1 MNKMP
6 PHIVIIVIWVGLL
19 IYLTVDFGAKANVNF
34 VQFNYDWK
42 NIEVLQRVGKMDVDS
57 ISHDYISF
65 KNNLQFPNDLDENNT
80 FFLKNDQKTYFR
92 ASEILIDNNHIVF
105 SGVKWINHIPD
116 KNTKEGTLEA
126 INLPLI
132 QTEGKTTLTL
142 GDSQIIWREA
152 RELRKNLLVKKKL
165 SYVGNKIDPYGYP
178 YEGGTFDT
186 SSEILNK
193 VPNAPSAEYYI
204 LFFGA
209 QDKMVDVELLDK
221 NICDIL
227 KLLQNKMDTQ
237 KVFAIN
243 LPPST
248 NKPYNDYNNHFNARL
263 AQCAA
268 QYKKVQIVDLNHF
281 LIDKKNYL
289 SEDQVHLNDTGYLY
303 LNKLLI
309 QEIP

>member
-6 PHIVIIVIWVGLL
+6 PHSVIIVIWVGLL
-19 IYLTVDFGAKANVNF
+19 IYLTFDFGAKANVNF

-42 NIEVLQRVGKMDVDS
+42 NIEVLQTVGKMDIDS

-65 KNNLQFPNDLDENNT
+65 KNNLQFPDNLDENNT

-92 ASEILIDNNHIVF
+92 TSEILIDNNHIVF

-116 KNTKEGTLEA
+116 KNTKEGTLQA

-165 SYVGNKIDPYGYP
+165 SYVGNKTDPYGYP

-186 SSEILNK
+186 SSEILKK
-193 VPNAPSAEYYI
+193 VANAPSAEYYI

-221 NICDIL
+221 NICEILDIL
-227 KLLQNKMDTQ
+227 ENRTATEKI
-237 KVFAIN
+237 FAVN

-248 NKPYNDYNNHFNARL
+248 NKFYNDYNNHFNAQL

-268 QYKKVQIVDLNHF
+268 QNKKVQIVDLNHF
-281 LIDKKNYL
+281 LLDKKNYL
-289 SEDQVHLNDTGYLY
+289 SEDHVHLNEKGYLY